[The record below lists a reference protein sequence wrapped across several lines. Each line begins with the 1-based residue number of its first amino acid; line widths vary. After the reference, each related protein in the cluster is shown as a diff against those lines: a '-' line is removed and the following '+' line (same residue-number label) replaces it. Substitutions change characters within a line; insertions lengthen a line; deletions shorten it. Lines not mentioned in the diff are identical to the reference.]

1 MRIFSMVTHGVG
13 GMKRDDAAATY
24 QVWSSDSYLPG
35 NNKREGAIMTRI
47 DPPDPFCHC
56 CWVRVDHK
64 SACNA

>member
-35 NNKREGAIMTRI
+35 NNKREGAII
-47 DPPDPFCHC
+47 HGWYIPGQNSDQ
-56 CWVRVDHK
+56 K
-64 SACNA
+64 